1 MYRPSR
7 YAQDSCY
14 CSTISYSRVH
24 TLPVAVRSQAH
35 TFKYPKAIYR
45 RSLGSGARTSTYG
58 VEPCLWQERA
68 GLVWSAAVFLS
79 EDKILT
85 ARVHQPLH
93 PLRLYCCGP
102 HVCRNP
108 GQNTRSTAGW
118 APKHFIIPGATLVA
132 VFLSGNRTSAARAH
146 LRLLPLRLY
155 GCGPHVSRNL
165 GQNTNSTAGCM
176 HVSRLLQKPRTA
188 VTRFAIDRPVAHR
201 VSATRCC
208 PPTGSCL

>member
-1 MYRPSR
+1 LYRPSR

-35 TFKYPKAIYR
+35 TFKYLKARYR

-118 APKHFIIPGATLVA
+118 APKHFIIPEPPQWRC
-132 VFLSGNRTSAARAH
+132 LSRKIR
-146 LRLLPLRLY
+146 LRLHVRIC
-155 GCGPHVSRNL
+155 GCFHYDC
-165 GQNTNSTAGCM
+165 TAAGLM
-176 HVSRLLQKPRTA
+176 
-188 VTRFAIDRPVAHR
+188 
-201 VSATRCC
+201 SAEI
-208 PPTGSCL
+208 

>member
-35 TFKYPKAIYR
+35 TFKYPKARYR

-108 GQNTRSTAGW
+108 GRYTRSTA
-118 APKHFIIPGATLVA
+118 
-132 VFLSGNRTSAARAH
+132 S
-146 LRLLPLRLY
+146 
-155 GCGPHVSRNL
+155 
-165 GQNTNSTAGCM
+165 CM
-176 HVSRLLQKPRTA
+176 HVSRLLQKPRTV
-188 VTRFAIDRPVAHR
+188 VTRFAIDRPVARR

-208 PPTGSCL
+208 PPTGSCI